1 MASENSSTRVQA
13 PAHIPEYSSSQSQS
27 SETHDG
33 VVLNPSGRI
42 NLDGEDLCSH
52 GATSSR
58 VVEDILDPAV
68 LCSTGGNPSH
78 INIGNNSNDSNNFN
92 GASSDINNLLNDLGD
107 GSRCDIKKCSNKRCK
122 MRNYLSCHDKVVS
135 SSTHRLYDCIVPPGN
150 NSLNCHSPNVVYLL
164 TCSNCK
170 LQYVGE
176 TALKISERFNW
187 HRSCFKYPAHYGFCN
202 RLSNHFS
209 EGLCKN
215 ANYSVQII
223 EKLEGDGRTERN
235 ALNSQ
240 VTSLRKARETHWML
254 KLRTVYP
261 FGLND
266 RIGDEHRNT
275 TGVSM
280 IACRFPPLKR
290 SAPTRGLTRRRPTNM
305 VFSFDADDLHDRF
318 KITLADN
325 LPNAMNFIR
334 ITLSSMKKSC
344 LRKLHT
350 LFNDELSSKADDF
363 KFAQWYNAAIDII
376 ESKLYKPIPPKK
388 RRPPPENTCSVFFHN
403 KAVELINL
411 SHIFHEPDVLK
422 SHPSIADKF
431 PIPSVIY
438 SLTPPIAGKIFNFN
452 KFVAELD
459 IEAFR
464 DNMDI
469 VPCSC
474 QDSSYKHKDLGHIL
488 TGDLSIVENNSL
500 RKILSKGPKYRE
512 PKPLNFG
519 KAREHIV
526 TGLDNCISKWCNKKG
541 LPIDILKDWKYAV
554 LEKVDN
560 RIKSLSS
567 NLKYHKVNVSLSN
580 EEVKS
585 CLSELQS
592 KYVIT
597 PIDKANGNIAFICK
611 RYYALTIVKEL
622 GLDSDTGSPTYSKE
636 SVKTPGD
643 IVDQQ
648 VNDLKNCFNLN
659 VDEEQR
665 ELPHIYW
672 LPKLHK
678 SPPKARFII
687 AAPNNALKPLS
698 KALTAILKLFF
709 HQIESYHKK
718 CQYFSGINSFWV
730 IESNKPVIDCLK
742 KLSSRKK
749 AKSLSTF
756 DFSTLYTK
764 IPHDKLLAVL
774 NELVDF
780 CFSGGIKKFVKVHSG
795 RAFWTDVH
803 HERQITFSK
812 DSIKQ
817 ALHYLMNNCFFS
829 AGNLLFRQAIG
840 IPMGSDPAPFMANLF
855 LFYYEDK
862 FMKSLKFSNI
872 ARARRF
878 SYIYRFID
886 DLNSINDYGEFERCY
901 KDIYPPELELGK
913 ENLDSSRASFLD
925 LDIKVEDR
933 VFVYNQYDKRDA
945 FPFSIVRLP
954 FVCSNMPSK
963 IFYSSISAEILRI
976 GRTSS
981 SAADFVSRSRVIL
994 DRMSKQ
1000 GSDKARVLKS
1010 LVKMFNNHT
1019 NDLLHIA
1026 GQSNAF
1032 VGLIL

>member
-1 MASENSSTRVQA
+1 MAKSQHQGSS
-13 PAHIPEYSSSQSQS
+13 PAHILEHSSSQFKS
-27 SETHDG
+27 SETHDR
-33 VVLNPSGRI
+33 VVLSPSGRI

-541 LPIDILKDWKYAV
+541 LPIDILKDWKHAV

-611 RYYALTIVKEL
+611 RYYV
-622 GLDSDTGSPTYSKE
+622 GLDS
-636 SVKTPGD
+636 
-643 IVDQQ
+643 
-648 VNDLKNCFNLN
+648 
-659 VDEEQR
+659 
-665 ELPHIYW
+665 
-672 LPKLHK
+672 
-678 SPPKARFII
+678 
-687 AAPNNALKPLS
+687 
-698 KALTAILKLFF
+698 AI
-709 HQIESYHKK
+709 
-718 CQYFSGINSFWV
+718 
-730 IESNKPVIDCLK
+730 
-742 KLSSRKK
+742 
-749 AKSLSTF
+749 
-756 DFSTLYTK
+756 
-764 IPHDKLLAVL
+764 
-774 NELVDF
+774 
-780 CFSGGIKKFVKVHSG
+780 
-795 RAFWTDVH
+795 
-803 HERQITFSK
+803 
-812 DSIKQ
+812 
-817 ALHYLMNNCFFS
+817 
-829 AGNLLFRQAIG
+829 
-840 IPMGSDPAPFMANLF
+840 
-855 LFYYEDK
+855 
-862 FMKSLKFSNI
+862 
-872 ARARRF
+872 
-878 SYIYRFID
+878 
-886 DLNSINDYGEFERCY
+886 
-901 KDIYPPELELGK
+901 
-913 ENLDSSRASFLD
+913 
-925 LDIKVEDR
+925 
-933 VFVYNQYDKRDA
+933 
-945 FPFSIVRLP
+945 
-954 FVCSNMPSK
+954 PS
-963 IFYSSISAEILRI
+963 
-976 GRTSS
+976 
-981 SAADFVSRSRVIL
+981 
-994 DRMSKQ
+994 
-1000 GSDKARVLKS
+1000 
-1010 LVKMFNNHT
+1010 
-1019 NDLLHIA
+1019 
-1026 GQSNAF
+1026 
-1032 VGLIL
+1032 

>member
-1 MASENSSTRVQA
+1 MTDENSSTRVQA
-13 PAHIPEYSSSQSQS
+13 PACFLEHSSSQSQI

-52 GATSSR
+52 GARSNR
-58 VVEDILDPAV
+58 VVRDSLDQVSLGSSVGISSQIDID
-68 LCSTGGNPSH
+68 
-78 INIGNNSNDSNNFN
+78 NNSGESHTFN
-92 GASSDINNLLNDLGD
+92 GVSSDINFLFNDLGD
-107 GSRCDIKKCSNKRCK
+107 GSRCGIGKCANSRCK
-122 MRNYLSCHDKVVS
+122 MRSYLSCHDKVAS
-135 SSTHRLYDCIVPPGN
+135 SSTHRVYECIVPPG
-150 NSLNCHSPNVVYLL
+150 SRPLDCHSPNVVYLL

-176 TALKISERFNW
+176 TALKINERFNL
-187 HRSCFKYPAHYGFCN
+187 HRSGFRYPANYGYCK

-223 EKLEGDGRTERN
+223 EKLEGNGRTGRK
-235 ALNSQ
+235 ALDTQ
-240 VTSLRKARETHWML
+240 VTSLRKTQETHWML

-261 FGLND
+261 YGLND

-275 TGVSM
+275 TGGSM
-280 IACRFPPLKR
+280 IASRFPPLKR
-290 SAPTRGLTRRRPTNM
+290 SAPFRGVERRRPINPS
-305 VFSFDADDLHDRF
+305 VLFNADNFHENL
-318 KITLADN
+318 KIMLADN
-325 LPNAMNFIR
+325 LPNAMNHIR
-334 ITLSSMKKSC
+334 IQLTSMKKSS

-350 LFNDELSSKADDF
+350 LLNDEVSSKADNF
-363 KFAQWYNAAIDII
+363 VFAQWYNAAIDII
-376 ESKLYKPIPPKK
+376 ESKLYKPLPPKK

-403 KAVELINL
+403 KAIELINL
-411 SHIFHEPDVLK
+411 SHIFHDPDVIQA
-422 SHPSIADKF
+422 HPSIADKF
-431 PIPSVIY
+431 PVPSVIY

-459 IEAFR
+459 LNAFCN
-464 DNMDI
+464 NMDI
-469 VPCSC
+469 IPCSC
-474 QDSSYKHKDLGHIL
+474 ENSRFKHKDLGHVL
-488 TGDLSIVENNSL
+488 TGDLSIVEDNTL

-512 PKPLNFG
+512 PKPLNFT
-519 KAREHIV
+519 KAKDHIIA
-526 TGLDNCISKWCNKKG
+526 GLDKCIGKWCGKKG
-541 LPIDILKDWKYAV
+541 LPIDVLAEWKHTV
-554 LEKVDN
+554 LEKVDS
-560 RIKSLSS
+560 RIQSLSC
-567 NLKYHKVNVSLSN
+567 NLKRHKVNVSLSN

-585 CLSELQS
+585 CLSDLQS

-622 GLDSDTGSPTYSKE
+622 GLNSDTGSPTYCKE
-636 SVKTPGD
+636 SVKSSAE
-643 IVDQQ
+643 IIDQQ
-648 VNDLKNCFNLN
+648 VNDLKNLFNLD
-659 VDEEQR
+659 VDAEQR

-678 SPPKARFII
+678 SPPKPRFII
-687 AAPNNALKPLS
+687 AAPNNAVKPLS
-698 KALTAILKLFF
+698 KAVTSILKLFF
-709 HQIESYHKK
+709 HQIEAYHRK

-742 KLSSRKK
+742 RLSSRKK

-764 IPHDKLLAVL
+764 IPHDKLLLVL

-780 CFSGGIKKFVKVHSG
+780 CFSGGVKKFVKVSS
-795 RAFWTDVH
+795 RNAFWIDVP

-812 DSIKQ
+812 DMIKQ
-817 ALHYLMNNCFFS
+817 ALHYLMNNCFFA

-855 LFYYEDK
+855 LFYYENK
-862 FMKSLKFSNI
+862 FMKNLKVSNI
-872 ARARRF
+872 AKARRF

-925 LDIKVEDR
+925 LDIRVEDR
-933 VFVYNQYDKRDA
+933 VFVFNQYDKRDA

-981 SAADFVSRSRVIL
+981 AATDFISRSRLVL
-994 DRMSKQ
+994 DRMAKQ
-1000 GSDKARVLKS
+1000 GSDITRVRKA

-1026 GQSNAF
+1026 GQSKFF
-1032 VGLIL
+1032 VELLL

>member
-78 INIGNNSNDSNNFN
+78 IIIGNNSNDSNNFN

-541 LPIDILKDWKYAV
+541 LPIDILKDWKHAV

-611 RYYALTIVKEL
+611 RYYALIIVKEL
-622 GLDSDTGSPTYSKE
+622 GLESHTGSPTYCKE
-636 SVKTPGD
+636 SVKTAGD
-643 IVDQQ
+643 IVD
-648 VNDLKNCFNLN
+648 
-659 VDEEQR
+659 
-665 ELPHIYW
+665 
-672 LPKLHK
+672 
-678 SPPKARFII
+678 
-687 AAPNNALKPLS
+687 
-698 KALTAILKLFF
+698 
-709 HQIESYHKK
+709 
-718 CQYFSGINSFWV
+718 
-730 IESNKPVIDCLK
+730 
-742 KLSSRKK
+742 
-749 AKSLSTF
+749 
-756 DFSTLYTK
+756 
-764 IPHDKLLAVL
+764 
-774 NELVDF
+774 
-780 CFSGGIKKFVKVHSG
+780 
-795 RAFWTDVH
+795 
-803 HERQITFSK
+803 
-812 DSIKQ
+812 
-817 ALHYLMNNCFFS
+817 
-829 AGNLLFRQAIG
+829 
-840 IPMGSDPAPFMANLF
+840 
-855 LFYYEDK
+855 
-862 FMKSLKFSNI
+862 
-872 ARARRF
+872 
-878 SYIYRFID
+878 
-886 DLNSINDYGEFERCY
+886 
-901 KDIYPPELELGK
+901 
-913 ENLDSSRASFLD
+913 
-925 LDIKVEDR
+925 
-933 VFVYNQYDKRDA
+933 
-945 FPFSIVRLP
+945 
-954 FVCSNMPSK
+954 
-963 IFYSSISAEILRI
+963 
-976 GRTSS
+976 
-981 SAADFVSRSRVIL
+981 
-994 DRMSKQ
+994 
-1000 GSDKARVLKS
+1000 
-1010 LVKMFNNHT
+1010 
-1019 NDLLHIA
+1019 
-1026 GQSNAF
+1026 
-1032 VGLIL
+1032 

>member
-1 MASENSSTRVQA
+1 MLLLWSNCSFSVASKTNLQA
-13 PAHIPEYSSSQSQS
+13 IHIY
-27 SETHDG
+27 
-33 VVLNPSGRI
+33 
-42 NLDGEDLCSH
+42 H

-541 LPIDILKDWKYAV
+541 LPIDILKDWKHAV

-611 RYYALTIVKEL
+611 CFYAL
-622 GLDSDTGSPTYSKE
+622 D
-636 SVKTPGD
+636 
-643 IVDQQ
+643 
-648 VNDLKNCFNLN
+648 
-659 VDEEQR
+659 
-665 ELPHIYW
+665 
-672 LPKLHK
+672 
-678 SPPKARFII
+678 
-687 AAPNNALKPLS
+687 
-698 KALTAILKLFF
+698 
-709 HQIESYHKK
+709 
-718 CQYFSGINSFWV
+718 
-730 IESNKPVIDCLK
+730 
-742 KLSSRKK
+742 
-749 AKSLSTF
+749 
-756 DFSTLYTK
+756 
-764 IPHDKLLAVL
+764 
-774 NELVDF
+774 
-780 CFSGGIKKFVKVHSG
+780 
-795 RAFWTDVH
+795 
-803 HERQITFSK
+803 
-812 DSIKQ
+812 
-817 ALHYLMNNCFFS
+817 
-829 AGNLLFRQAIG
+829 
-840 IPMGSDPAPFMANLF
+840 
-855 LFYYEDK
+855 
-862 FMKSLKFSNI
+862 
-872 ARARRF
+872 
-878 SYIYRFID
+878 
-886 DLNSINDYGEFERCY
+886 
-901 KDIYPPELELGK
+901 
-913 ENLDSSRASFLD
+913 
-925 LDIKVEDR
+925 
-933 VFVYNQYDKRDA
+933 
-945 FPFSIVRLP
+945 
-954 FVCSNMPSK
+954 
-963 IFYSSISAEILRI
+963 
-976 GRTSS
+976 
-981 SAADFVSRSRVIL
+981 
-994 DRMSKQ
+994 
-1000 GSDKARVLKS
+1000 
-1010 LVKMFNNHT
+1010 HT
-1019 NDLLHIA
+1019 
-1026 GQSNAF
+1026 
-1032 VGLIL
+1032 